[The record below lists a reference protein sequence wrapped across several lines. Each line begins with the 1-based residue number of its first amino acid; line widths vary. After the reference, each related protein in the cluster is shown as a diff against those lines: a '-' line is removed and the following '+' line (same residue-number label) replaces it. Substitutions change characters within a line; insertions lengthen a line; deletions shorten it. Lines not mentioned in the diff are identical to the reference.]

1 MTKREDEIKMAQT
14 DLIQAVNKQVANWTV
29 LYTKLHNYHWYVK
42 GRHFFTL
49 HTKFEEL
56 YNEAATIIDEFAERI
71 LALEGKPVA
80 TLKEYLELSSVKEA
94 TGSENEE
101 EMVQQLHDDFATIVD
116 ELHSAIELAEKA
128 EDTATADM
136 MTEVKM
142 SLRKHMWMFKA
153 YLG

>member
-14 DLIQAVNKQVANWTV
+14 DLIQAVNQQVANWTV

>member
-1 MTKREDEIKMAQT
+1 MAKK
-14 DLIQAVNKQVANWTV
+14 DVIQAVNQQVANWTV

-49 HTKFEEL
+49 HVKFEEL
-56 YNEAATIIDEFAERI
+56 YNEAGMIIDEFAERI

-80 TLKEYLELSSVKEA
+80 TLKECLELSTIKEA
-94 TGSENEE
+94 KGNEKE
-101 EMVQQLHDDFATIVD
+101 EDMVSQLHDDFSKIVD
-116 ELHSAIELAEKA
+116 ELQEGIEIAEQE
-128 EDTATADM
+128 EDAATADM
-136 MTEVKM
+136 LTEVKK

>member
-1 MTKREDEIKMAQT
+1 MAQT

-29 LYTKLHNYHWYVK
+29 LYTKLHNYHWYVT

-71 LALEGKPVA
+71 LALDGKPVA
-80 TLKEYLELSSVKEA
+80 TLKEYLELSSISEA
-94 TGSENEE
+94 AGSEKEE
-101 EMVQQLHDDFATIVD
+101 DMVKQLHDDFATIVD
-116 ELHSAIELAEKA
+116 ELQEAIELAEKA

>member
-1 MTKREDEIKMAQT
+1 MAQT
-14 DLIQAVNKQVANWTV
+14 DLIKAVNKQVANWTV

-116 ELHSAIELAEKA
+116 ELHGAIELAENA
-128 EDTATADM
+128 ADTATADM
-136 MTEVKM
+136 LTEVKM

>member
-1 MTKREDEIKMAQT
+1 MAQS

-80 TLKEYLELSSVKEA
+80 TLKEYLE
-94 TGSENEE
+94 
-101 EMVQQLHDDFATIVD
+101 
-116 ELHSAIELAEKA
+116 
-128 EDTATADM
+128 
-136 MTEVKM
+136 
-142 SLRKHMWMFKA
+142 
-153 YLG
+153 

>member
-1 MTKREDEIKMAQT
+1 MAQT

-29 LYTKLHNYHWYVK
+29 LYTKLHNYHWYVT

-71 LALEGKPVA
+71 LALDGKPVA
-80 TLKEYLELSSVKEA
+80 TLKEYLELSSIEEA

-101 EMVQQLHDDFATIVD
+101 DMVKQLHDDFATIVD

-136 MTEVKM
+136 LTEVKM

>member
-1 MTKREDEIKMAQT
+1 MAQT

-29 LYTKLHNYHWYVK
+29 LYTKLHNYHWYVT

-71 LALEGKPVA
+71 LALDGKPVA
-80 TLKEYLELSSVKEA
+80 TLKEYLELSSVEEA

-101 EMVQQLHDDFATIVD
+101 DMVRQLHDDFATIVD
-116 ELHSAIELAEKA
+116 ELQNAIELAEKA